1 MLRLTGLPPASR
13 FPDALLVHDGEH
25 LELRFGGA
33 GETRTVEIP
42 LWTLAGQDIEAAQLR
57 LLAELQ
63 QLGYRVALN
72 H

>member
-13 FPDALLVHDGEH
+13 FPDALLVHDGEQ
-25 LELRFGGA
+25 LELRFAGP
-33 GETRTVEIP
+33 GETRTIEIP
-42 LWTLAGQDIEAAQLR
+42 LWTLAGQDIEAAQLG

-63 QLGYRVALN
+63 RRGYRVALD

>member
-13 FPDALLVHDGEH
+13 FPDAVLVRDVQH
-25 LELRFGGA
+25 LELRFGGT

-42 LWTLAGQDIEAAQLR
+42 LWTLAGQDIEATQLWLLAQL
-57 LLAELQ
+57 Q
-63 QLGYRVALN
+63 QRGYRVALE

>member
-13 FPDALLVHDGEH
+13 FPDVLLVHDGEH
-25 LELRFGGA
+25 LELRFAGA
-33 GETRTVEIP
+33 GEIRTIEIP
-42 LWTLAGQDIEAAQLR
+42 LWTLAGQDIEAAQLG

-63 QLGYRVALN
+63 RRGYRVALD

>member
-1 MLRLTGLPPASR
+1 MLRLTGLPPAGR
-13 FPDALLVHDGEH
+13 FPDALLVRDVEH

-33 GETRTVEIP
+33 GQTRTIEIP

-63 QLGYRVALN
+63 QRGYRVTVD